1 MAKKKQTQQ
10 IQQLSPE
17 NYILQK
23 ARNLPV
29 FECMVNEDWEFG
41 KMASVSVARKHTNG
55 NITLGLYLVDLNC
68 LGVKDAHY
76 LFNVSEPEYRRTITS
91 NGNLD
96 LISISYEL
104 AHNIV
109 YAGLEFAKE
118 LGFNP
123 HKDFSVARY
132 ILEEDTDE
140 VELIEIECGKN
151 GKPLYVKS
159 ELESNRIIAQL
170 EREVGKGNYD
180 FITPV
185 EYEEIEEKNLYLN
198 EEEDEFS
205 KLTFEEKQVL
215 FHQLLDSMKNMD
227 KVDHK
232 KLKNLIASGFNDL
245 VDTDLVDDYNIAY
258 VDNLD
263 VEILPIEEIPFELW
277 GVEPDNLVITD
288 KITNLFIKA
297 YNLSNDNTK
306 KASKKVTELKK
317 ITGDIPAVRL
327 LELILLQGYNK
338 EEEAMNLIV
347 DNISKFPD
355 YHIFRLQYSIARI
368 NGGKIP
374 EEYKDSIPTYSR
386 IFGDRT
392 SLYEIEY
399 LNYLLLFIALID
411 QEENATKL
419 EALLWVIEETE
430 LPEWINTV
438 ITNEIMALK
447 FKFVLNYFSVKGKE

>member
-1 MAKKKQTQQ
+1 
-10 IQQLSPE
+10 
-17 NYILQK
+17 
-23 ARNLPV
+23 
-29 FECMVNEDWEFG
+29 
-41 KMASVSVARKHTNG
+41 
-55 NITLGLYLVDLNC
+55 
-68 LGVKDAHY
+68 
-76 LFNVSEPEYRRTITS
+76 
-91 NGNLD
+91 
-96 LISISYEL
+96 
-104 AHNIV
+104 
-109 YAGLEFAKE
+109 
-118 LGFNP
+118 
-123 HKDFSVARY
+123 
-132 ILEEDTDE
+132 
-140 VELIEIECGKN
+140 
-151 GKPLYVKS
+151 
-159 ELESNRIIAQL
+159 L
-170 EREVGKGNYD
+170 ERAVGKGNYD

-198 EEEDEFS
+198 EEEEEFN
-205 KLTFEEKQVL
+205 KLNFEEKQVL

-245 VDTDLVDDYNIAY
+245 VDMDLVGDYNIAY

-263 VEILPIEEIPFELW
+263 VEILPVEEIPFELW
-277 GVEPDNLVITD
+277 GVETDNLVITD
-288 KITNLFIKA
+288 KINNLFIEA

-327 LELILLQGYNK
+327 LELIVLQEYNK
-338 EEEAMNLIV
+338 EEEAMDLIV
-347 DNISKFPD
+347 DNIKRFPD
-355 YHIFRLQYSIARI
+355 YHLFRLQYSIARI

-374 EEYKDSIPTYSR
+374 EEYKDSIPTYTS
-386 IFGDRT
+386 IFGERT

-430 LPEWINTV
+430 LPEWINIL

-447 FKFVLNYFSVKGKE
+447 FKFVLKYFSVKEQE